1 MCLGVQVR
9 EACSLLDLD
18 VLFYPCPKDG
28 PNWRPKV
35 GTRSSLLHIQILSL
49 STVCIFSLHSLK

>member
-1 MCLGVQVR
+1 MLDASSYLGPLWIASSCICMQVR

-28 PNWRPKV
+28 PNFRPKV
-35 GTRSSLLHIQILSL
+35 GGRYALH
-49 STVCIFSLHSLK
+49 